1 MSVTQEELAALQA
14 DIVAVE
20 TAIKNFAS
28 GDRVSEVRF
37 ADRTIKYSEISLP
50 ELQTEL
56 ARLQSQLPASSGRAR
71 TVRYRGL

>member
-1 MSVTQEELAALQA
+1 MTEEELAALQA

-50 ELQTEL
+50 ELQAEL
-56 ARLQSQLPASSGRAR
+56 ARLKSQLPASSGRVR
-71 TVRYRGL
+71 TIRYRGL